1 MLFTGIRLYFSG
13 YADGASGVRQNTKGE
28 GAFVIIR
35 ALFGLPLAIGF
46 LAYMAW
52 PPLMEWSHLPLSD
65 ALRWAG
71 ALLMTLSL
79 PAILWV
85 QKHLSR
91 NFTGTVQIRPDGHV
105 VKTGPY
111 AFVRHPMYLVFLLL
125 GTGILFLTAN
135 WFLGGGFLL
144 VVLIVMIV
152 RTPIEERELL
162 NAYGEEY
169 EKYMQHTA
177 RFLPSFLSMVK
188 QKPTSNK

>member
-125 GTGILFLTAN
+125 GT
-135 WFLGGGFLL
+135 
-144 VVLIVMIV
+144 
-152 RTPIEERELL
+152 
-162 NAYGEEY
+162 
-169 EKYMQHTA
+169 
-177 RFLPSFLSMVK
+177 
-188 QKPTSNK
+188 